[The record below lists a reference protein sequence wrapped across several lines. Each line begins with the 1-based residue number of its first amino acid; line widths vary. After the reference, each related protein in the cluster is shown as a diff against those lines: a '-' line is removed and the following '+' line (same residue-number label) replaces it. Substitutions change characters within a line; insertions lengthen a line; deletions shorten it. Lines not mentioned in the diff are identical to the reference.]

1 VAKMTLGKRIRE
13 FRKERGL
20 TLKELSKKIGI
31 SYSFL
36 SAIERNIKKPSLTTI
51 KQIAETLNIPITYL
65 FSDESNGKKIG
76 DKLKLI
82 REGRS
87 LSISE
92 LAELTDINEDKL
104 KEIENNELQPDLD
117 TIEIL
122 SNTLDVTVRYF
133 LEKSTSELNVGKRIK
148 KVRTNRGMTVA
159 SLAEKSGVSPG
170 LISQIENQQTLPSVD
185 SLEEIAEAL
194 GASVCYFLLEQED
207 IEDLLASL
215 SPEVREMLGDPRTQ
229 GILRAV
235 RDFSKGELKYILN
248 HIQFFRRNRDVL
260 LN

>member
-1 VAKMTLGKRIRE
+1 MTLGKRIRE

-65 FSDESNGKKIG
+65 FDNSPGGKTIG

-87 LSISE
+87 LSIAE
-92 LAELTDINEDKL
+92 LAELTNIKEEELINLETNKS
-104 KEIENNELQPDLD
+104 QPDLD
-117 TIEIL
+117 TIEVL
-122 SNTLDVTVRYF
+122 ANTLDVTVRYF
-133 LEKSTSELNVGKRIK
+133 LEKSTNELKVGQRIK
-148 KVRTNRGMTVA
+148 KIRQAQGMTVA
-159 SLAEKSGVSPG
+159 KLADNSGVSSG

-185 SLEEIAEAL
+185 SLENIAEAL
-194 GASVCYFLLEQED
+194 GTSVCYFLLEQED
-207 IEDLLASL
+207 IEDLLSSL
-215 SPEVREMLGDPRTQ
+215 SPDIREMLGDPRVQ
-229 GILRAV
+229 GVLRAV
-235 RDFSKGELKYILN
+235 RDFDKGELKYILN
-248 HIQFFRRNRDVL
+248 HIQFFRQNRDL
-260 LN
+260 LIK

>member
-1 VAKMTLGKRIRE
+1 MTLGKRIRE
-13 FRKERGL
+13 FRKEREL
-20 TLKELSKKIGI
+20 TLKELAKKIGI

-36 SAIERNIKKPSLTTI
+36 SAIERNIKKPSLPTI
-51 KQIAETLNIPITYL
+51 KQIADTLNIPVTYL
-65 FSDESNGKKIG
+65 FSENSAEKKIG

-87 LSISE
+87 LSISK
-92 LAELTDINEDKL
+92 LAELTDINEDRLNK
-104 KEIENNELQPDLD
+104 IENNELQPDLD

-122 SNTLDVTVRYF
+122 ANTLDVTVRYF
-133 LEKSTSELNVGKRIK
+133 LEKSTSELKVGKRIK
-148 KVRTNRGMTVA
+148 KVRNNQGMTIA
-159 SLAEKSGVSPG
+159 ELAENSSVSPG

-194 GASVCYFLLEQED
+194 GTSVCYFLLEQED

-215 SPEVREMLGDPRTQ
+215 SPEAKEMLGDPRVQ

-235 RDFSKGELKYILN
+235 RDFNKGELKYILN

-260 LN
+260 LE

>member
-1 VAKMTLGKRIRE
+1 MTLGKRIRE

-65 FSDESNGKKIG
+65 FDNSPGGKTIG

-87 LSISE
+87 LSIAE
-92 LAELTDINEDKL
+92 LAELTNIKEEELINLETNKS
-104 KEIENNELQPDLD
+104 QPDLD
-117 TIEIL
+117 TIEVL
-122 SNTLDVTVRYF
+122 ANTLDVTVRYF
-133 LEKSTSELNVGKRIK
+133 LEKSTNELKVGQRIK
-148 KVRTNRGMTVA
+148 KIRQAQGMTVTK
-159 SLAEKSGVSPG
+159 LADNSGVSSG

-185 SLEEIAEAL
+185 SLENIAEAL
-194 GASVCYFLLEQED
+194 GTSVCYFLLEQED
-207 IEDLLASL
+207 IEDLLSSL
-215 SPEVREMLGDPRTQ
+215 SPDIREMLGDPRVQ
-229 GILRAV
+229 GVLRAV
-235 RDFSKGELKYILN
+235 RDFDKGELKYILN
-248 HIQFFRRNRDVL
+248 HIQFFRQNRDL
-260 LN
+260 LIK

>member
-1 VAKMTLGKRIRE
+1 MTLGKRIRE

-20 TLKELSKKIGI
+20 TLKELANKIGI

-51 KQIAETLNIPITYL
+51 KQIADTLNIPITYL
-65 FSDESNGKKIG
+65 FSNESDGKQVG

-87 LSISE
+87 LSIEE
-92 LAELTDINEDKL
+92 LAELTNISQEKL
-104 KEIENNELQPDLD
+104 IKIENNEIQPDLD
-117 TIEIL
+117 IIEIL
-122 SNTLDVTVRYF
+122 ANTLDVTVRYF
-133 LEKSTSELNVGKRIK
+133 LEKSTTELKVGERIK
-148 KVRTNRGMTVA
+148 KVREVRGMTVA
-159 SLAEKSGVSPG
+159 ELADKSNVSPG

-185 SLEEIAEAL
+185 SLENVAEAL
-194 GASVCYFLLEQED
+194 GTSVCYFLLEQED

-215 SPEVREMLGDPRTQ
+215 SPEVRQLLGDPRVQ

-235 RDFSKGELKYILN
+235 RDFDKGELKYILN
-248 HIQFFRRNRDVL
+248 HIQFFRRNRDL
-260 LN
+260 LLE